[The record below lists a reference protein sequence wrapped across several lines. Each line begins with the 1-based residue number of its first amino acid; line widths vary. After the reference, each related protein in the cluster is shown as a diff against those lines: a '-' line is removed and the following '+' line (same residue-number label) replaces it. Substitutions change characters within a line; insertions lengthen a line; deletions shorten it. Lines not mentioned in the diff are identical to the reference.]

1 MWVINIKVPYN
12 AKTLLGSIA
21 KDNNVEF
28 YGYPIRHQF
37 KIFYIRMITSGQIKG
52 SKENIANAIKDLKKS
67 KRVFNYEVDGEN
79 IILDIRQHIAN
90 RLLFQAGIFLTKPAY
105 VNNEGEYFFEVASW
119 DRKKLSNIFKIY
131 QFLNVELTNIQNKK
145 LKNIE
150 IRKTSSNLTDKQ
162 KEALNLAIKE
172 GYYEFPRKI
181 ELKQLAKIMK
191 ISYTTYQYHLRHA
204 ENKIIPKQII

>member
-12 AKTLLGSIA
+12 EKTLLGNIA
-21 KDNNVEF
+21 KKNNVEL

-37 KIFYIRMITSGQIKG
+37 KIIYIRMITSGQIVG
-52 SKENIANAIKDLKKS
+52 TKENIANAIKDLKKS
-67 KRVFNYEVDGEN
+67 KRVFNLEVNGEN

-90 RLLFQAGIFLTKPAY
+90 RLLFQPGIFLTKPAY
-105 VNNEGEYFFEVASW
+105 VNNKGEYFFEVASW

-131 QFLNVELTNIQNKK
+131 KFLNVELTKIQNKK

-150 IRKTSSNLTDKQ
+150 VRKTSSNLTDKQ

-181 ELKQLAKIMK
+181 ELKQLAKIMGV
-191 ISYTTYQYHLRHA
+191 SYTSYQYHLRHA